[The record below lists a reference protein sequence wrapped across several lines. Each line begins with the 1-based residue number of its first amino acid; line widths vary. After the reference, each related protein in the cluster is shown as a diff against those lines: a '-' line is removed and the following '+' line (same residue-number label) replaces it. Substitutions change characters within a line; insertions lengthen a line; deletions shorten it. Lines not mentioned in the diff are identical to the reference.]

1 MSAQFRA
8 LLLSVCVHS
17 LLILGLLFS
26 GNSLFQK
33 KKLFVIDLTL
43 ENAITVT
50 PRSTFSGGEKALD
63 SPVQE
68 KIRKTVIPQ
77 VDRNSESDHIHP
89 SVLISPDSSIK
100 EDSLAKQQ
108 ENISLPGSSGTK
120 NPYSSFADNPKVSAY
135 AGSLNGTPSP
145 KSSAPFDSSAS
156 ASSSHNSKMTY
167 IKENFSYIK
176 NMIQKNAIY
185 PKIARHFG
193 WEGKVTVSF
202 VILSNGSVKEMKIQ
216 QSSGRELLDQ
226 SALQAV
232 RNASP
237 FPVPPAEAQI
247 LIPIVYSLH

>member
-1 MSAQFRA
+1 M
-8 LLLSVCVHS
+8 
-17 LLILGLLFS
+17 
-26 GNSLFQK
+26 FQK
-33 KKLFVIDLTL
+33 KELFVIDLTL

-50 PRSTFSGGEKALD
+50 PRSTFSGGKKDFDL
-63 SPVQE
+63 PVQE
-68 KIRKTVIPQ
+68 KIRKAVIPQ
-77 VDRNSESDHIHP
+77 DDRNSERDHIHP
-89 SVLISPDSSIK
+89 SMPIQPESFIK
-100 EDSLAKQQ
+100 KDSLAKQQ
-108 ENISLPGSSGTK
+108 ENLSLPRNNRTK
-120 NPYSSFADNPKVSAY
+120 NPCSSFADNPEVSAY
-135 AGSLNGTPSP
+135 AGSLNATPSP
-145 KSSAPFDSSAS
+145 KSSAQFECSPS

-167 IKENFSYIK
+167 MKENFSYIK

-226 SALQAV
+226 SALEAV
-232 RNASP
+232 RNTSP